1 MQAPHYLFLEQE
13 SWAILFWG
21 STAFMFFFSGW
32 VNSRERNMASG
43 DMRDRGSRVLIYVL
57 SPLGAISAFVAPFI
71 FPAARIGLPPAPVF
85 YTAMG
90 LFWLG
95 LFFYVWAVA
104 TLGAYFR
111 TTVQILDGH
120 RLITNGPY
128 RFLRHPVYTG
138 GTLVFSGMGLAIGN
152 WVSFAVA
159 ALTTLLAYVWRIHVE
174 EIALGERFGAE
185 FAAHRKRTW
194 AVIPFLW

>member
-1 MQAPHYLFLEQE
+1 
-13 SWAILFWG
+13 
-21 STAFMFFFSGW
+21 
-32 VNSRERNMASG
+32 
-43 DMRDRGSRVLIYVL
+43 
-57 SPLGAISAFVAPFI
+57 
-71 FPAARIGLPPAPVF
+71 
-85 YTAMG
+85 
-90 LFWLG
+90 
-95 LFFYVWAVA
+95 VA

>member
-1 MQAPHYLFLEQE
+1 MQAPHYLFLERE
-13 SWAILFWG
+13 SWTILFWV
-21 STAFMFFFSGW
+21 SMLFMFFFSGW

-43 DMRDRGSRVLIYVL
+43 DMHDRGSRVLIYIL
-57 SPLGAISAFVAPFI
+57 SPLGAVLAFSAPYM
-71 FPAARIGLPPAPVF
+71 FPAARIDLPPEPVF

-90 LFWLG
+90 LLWLG

-120 RLITNGPY
+120 RLITTGPY

-138 GTLVFSGMGLAIGN
+138 GTLVFAGMGLAIGN
-152 WVSFAVA
+152 WLSFAVA

-174 EIALGERFGAE
+174 EIALRERFGAE
-185 FAAHRKRTW
+185 FEAHRKRTW
-194 AVIPFLW
+194 AVIPLLW